1 MLDVLR
7 RSVTG
12 WVAKILLGL
21 LIISFAVWGIADVF
35 RGPGE
40 GALAKVGDR
49 EITTAEFQRALQ
61 LELELISRQIGR
73 RPTMEQAR
81 QWGFDARVLSRLV
94 AAAALE
100 QETKELKLG
109 LTDASVAESIRQDP
123 AYRGPDGN
131 FSRMAI
137 DYAARELGV
146 TERGLIDM
154 RRREEIREQL
164 TGALAQS
171 TVVPKT
177 FLEALH
183 AYREETRTA
192 EHFTIDP
199 SVAIK
204 LPEPTPAQLQETY
217 EANKQRFMTP
227 ELRQLSII
235 NLSAAE
241 VAKGL
246 AISDADIAATYEH
259 DKAGFEVPERRRI
272 LQLAFTDKAEAD
284 KAAAAIAGGRSFEDV
299 AKEAGIAE
307 SDYTLGL
314 LPRTSLIDPKI
325 ADAAFSLNAGAA
337 SGVIEGR
344 FATVIVKVAEIEP
357 GKQRTLDEVKG
368 EIRDRLANER
378 VGTELNRL
386 HDEIDDSR
394 AAGRPLKEIA
404 STLKIPF
411 IEVAA
416 TDRTGKTPDGKTAF
430 ESPDLARILNAAFET
445 AVGADSNAIELS
457 DNGYAWV
464 DVASVTESRQ
474 RTFEEAQAD
483 VRALWTADETRRM
496 LSALATKLVERA
508 NQGEPMATLAAEV
521 GGKVETSTN
530 FKRFGGT
537 PGMPDPAI
545 AQAFITQKGGTG
557 SAETRD
563 NASRIVFRVTEITP
577 AAAATAE
584 EFTKLRSDIFRQVQ
598 GDVISSY
605 LTSVQDKFGVHINE
619 TAFLRAIGAQ
629 PQQQ

>member
-61 LELELISRQIGR
+61 MELELISRQIGR

-100 QETKELKLG
+100 QQAKELNLG
-109 LTDASVAESIRQDP
+109 LTDAAVAEAIRQDP

-146 TERGLIDM
+146 SERGLIDM
-154 RRREEIREQL
+154 RRREEVREQL
-164 TGALAQS
+164 TGALAES
-171 TVVPKT
+171 AVVPKT

-183 AYREETRTA
+183 AYREEARTA
-192 EHFTIDP
+192 EHFIIDP
-199 SVAIK
+199 AVAIK

-217 EANKQRFMTP
+217 DANKQRFMTP
-227 ELRQLSII
+227 ELRQLAVI

-241 VAKGL
+241 LAKRL
-246 AISDADIAATYEH
+246 AVSDADITAMYEQ
-259 DKAGFEVPERRRI
+259 DKARFLVPERRRL
-272 LQLAFTDKAEAD
+272 LQLAFKDRAEAD

-299 AKEAGIAE
+299 AKELGVAE
-307 SDYTLGL
+307 SDYSLGML
-314 LPRTSLIDPKI
+314 ARSSLIDPQI
-325 ADAAFSLNAGAA
+325 AEAAFSLDNGAV
-337 SGVIEGR
+337 SGVVEGR

-368 EIRDRLANER
+368 ELRDRIASER
-378 VGTELNRL
+378 VGSELNRL
-386 HDEIDDSR
+386 HDEVDDSR

-404 STLKIPF
+404 STLNIPF
-411 IEVAA
+411 VEVPA
-416 TDRTGKTPDGKTAF
+416 TDRAGNTPEGKPAF
-430 ESPDLARILNAAFET
+430 ESPDLARIMSAAFQ
-445 AVGADSNAIELS
+445 AGIGADSNAIELS

-464 DVASVTESRQ
+464 DVVSVTETKQ
-474 RTFEEAQAD
+474 RTFEEAEAD
-483 VRALWTADETRRM
+483 VRSLWTQEETRRM

-508 NQGEPMATLAAEV
+508 SQGEPMATLAAEV
-521 GGKVETSTN
+521 GGTVETSTN

-545 AQAFITQKGGTG
+545 TQAFITQKGGAG

-563 NASRIVFRVTEITP
+563 NASRIIFRVTEITP
-577 AAAATAE
+577 AATATAE
-584 EFTKLRSDIFRQVQ
+584 ELSKLRNDISRQVQ

-605 LTSVQDKFGVHINE
+605 LMSVQDKFGVNINE